1 MHLRATRG
9 LAKGAVSLATYR
21 AALQRAVRYSCVVGV
36 CLLVGGATRIVTQ
49 VAVYNFYNEACS
61 ACGVLAAP
69 IVTRHLHGCRIICGR
84 GSPPPSVWLGSPVR
98 VPDGAYFFR
107 ILVVKDAR
115 CVSLRVDA
123 SLCLYLGAPP
133 LPG

>member
-1 MHLRATRG
+1 MVATMNNEPKDTRSPQPIAEVAKDAAQRATDAAKG
-9 LAKGAVSLATYR
+9 LAQSASA
-21 AALQRAVRYSCVVGV
+21 
-36 CLLVGGATRIVTQ
+36 VTQ
-49 VAVYNFYNEACS
+49 DAVYNFYNEACS

-98 VPDGAYFFR
+98 VPDRAYFFR